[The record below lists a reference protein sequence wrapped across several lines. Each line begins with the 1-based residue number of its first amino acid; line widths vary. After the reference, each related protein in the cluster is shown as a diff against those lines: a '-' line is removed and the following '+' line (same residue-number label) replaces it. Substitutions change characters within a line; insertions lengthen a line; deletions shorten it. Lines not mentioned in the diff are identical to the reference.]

1 MQNRDKRVLLVDD
14 DAMVRIGLKTLVNWS
29 GHGYQLIGEAENGTQ
44 ALEIVRREQP
54 EIVITDMKMPGM
66 DGVALIR
73 ALQEIQPPPYVV
85 ALSGYDDFPLVR
97 EAMKQGAKD
106 YLLKLELT
114 PETLLQSLAGAPDTP
129 TDDIPKPDQTML
141 RSRVLRDLVF
151 HFYLNE
157 DDLEK
162 RLQESGICWAGETVY
177 CLLLKAGELFRFEE
191 ATEEEC
197 HTLLFSIRNIA
208 EEIVGA
214 CLDAVSTEGK
224 TGELY
229 ILGALRPEL
238 TGQDANVLIEQ
249 TAHRL
254 HDMLQQYVD
263 VSCMIGIGQG
273 ENTAGGMAEACS
285 RAADAMRSRFYRL
298 NDPVIWWQADLCPQT
313 EPETFSTAEAR
324 RLLAEGIS
332 SLSAETVDEA
342 IDLVQKASARQ
353 HWTQRN
359 AYAVAFALAGT
370 VPDCLGKDGVY
381 IPSPMPRSHGD
392 LLRWMDL
399 HHMGDVR
406 DWLERLREDILE
418 YIQKERTDGRQ
429 MVVRRAQDIVTQRF
443 CGEITLSE
451 LAEQLDLTPG
461 YLSGLMKKYIGKT
474 FSEYLTYLRM
484 EQAKKLLRE
493 THDKIYA
500 VAVAVGYED
509 AFYFSRI
516 FKRETGMTPGDWR
529 KRAEQRGDVP

>member
-1 MQNRDKRVLLVDD
+1 MPKRNKRVLLVDD
-14 DAMVRIGLKTLVNWS
+14 DAMVRIGLKTLVDWS

-44 ALEIVRREQP
+44 ALEIARREQP

-85 ALSGYDDFPLVR
+85 ALSGYDDFLLVR

-114 PETLLQSLAGAPDTP
+114 PETLLQSLAGAPDAP
-129 TDDIPKPDQTML
+129 NYMPQPDQTML
-141 RSRVLRDLVF
+141 RSRVLRDLIF

-162 RLQESGICWAGETVY
+162 RLQEAGICWTGETVY

-229 ILGALRPEL
+229 ILGVLRPEL
-238 TGQDANVLIEQ
+238 AGQDADVLVEQ

-263 VSCMIGIGQG
+263 VSCTIGIGQG

-285 RAADAMRSRFYRL
+285 RASDAMRSRFYRL
-298 NDPVIWWQADLCPQT
+298 NDPVIWWQADLCPQI
-313 EPETFSTAEAR
+313 EPETFSTTEAR
-324 RLLAEGIS
+324 RLLTEGIS

-342 IDLVQKASARQ
+342 INLVQKAAARQ

-359 AYAVAFALAGT
+359 AYAVAFALAVT
-370 VPDCLGKDGVY
+370 VQDCLEAYGLD
-381 IPSPMPRSHGD
+381 IPSQMPRSHGD
-392 LLRWMDL
+392 LLQWMDL

-406 DWLERLREDILE
+406 DWLERLRQDLLE
-418 YIQKERTDGRQ
+418 YIQKERADGKQ
-429 MVVRRAQDIVTQRF
+429 TVVRRAQDILTQRF
-443 CGEITLSE
+443 CGEITLPE

-461 YLSGLMKKYIGKT
+461 YLSALMKKYTGKT
-474 FSEYLTYLRM
+474 FSEYLTYLRI

-500 VAVAVGYED
+500 VAIAVGYED

-529 KRAEQRGDVP
+529 KRAEQRGDAP

>member
-66 DGVALIR
+66 DWCCAHPSPARDTAAAVCGR
-73 ALQEIQPPPYVV
+73 AKVV
-85 ALSGYDDFPLVR
+85 TMISHWYC

-162 RLQESGICWAGETVY
+162 RLQESGICWAGETVH

-214 CLDAVSTEGK
+214 CLDAVSTEEK
-224 TGELY
+224 
-229 ILGALRPEL
+229 PENCIFWVRC
-238 TGQDANVLIEQ
+238 D
-249 TAHRL
+249 
-254 HDMLQQYVD
+254 
-263 VSCMIGIGQG
+263 
-273 ENTAGGMAEACS
+273 
-285 RAADAMRSRFYRL
+285 L
-298 NDPVIWWQADLCPQT
+298 N
-313 EPETFSTAEAR
+313 
-324 RLLAEGIS
+324 
-332 SLSAETVDEA
+332 
-342 IDLVQKASARQ
+342 
-353 HWTQRN
+353 
-359 AYAVAFALAGT
+359 
-370 VPDCLGKDGVY
+370 
-381 IPSPMPRSHGD
+381 
-392 LLRWMDL
+392 
-399 HHMGDVR
+399 
-406 DWLERLREDILE
+406 
-418 YIQKERTDGRQ
+418 
-429 MVVRRAQDIVTQRF
+429 
-443 CGEITLSE
+443 
-451 LAEQLDLTPG
+451 
-461 YLSGLMKKYIGKT
+461 
-474 FSEYLTYLRM
+474 
-484 EQAKKLLRE
+484 
-493 THDKIYA
+493 
-500 VAVAVGYED
+500 
-509 AFYFSRI
+509 
-516 FKRETGMTPGDWR
+516 
-529 KRAEQRGDVP
+529 

>member
-342 IDLVQKASARQ
+342 ESQRTGKINAS
-353 HWTQRN
+353 
-359 AYAVAFALAGT
+359 Y
-370 VPDCLGKDGVY
+370 
-381 IPSPMPRSHGD
+381 
-392 LLRWMDL
+392 
-399 HHMGDVR
+399 
-406 DWLERLREDILE
+406 
-418 YIQKERTDGRQ
+418 GRKS
-429 MVVRRAQDIVTQRF
+429 
-443 CGEITLSE
+443 C
-451 LAEQLDLTPG
+451 
-461 YLSGLMKKYIGKT
+461 
-474 FSEYLTYLRM
+474 
-484 EQAKKLLRE
+484 
-493 THDKIYA
+493 
-500 VAVAVGYED
+500 
-509 AFYFSRI
+509 
-516 FKRETGMTPGDWR
+516 KREKG
-529 KRAEQRGDVP
+529 KRSETELRGGTCVYQF

>member
-1 MQNRDKRVLLVDD
+1 M
-14 DAMVRIGLKTLVNWS
+14 
-29 GHGYQLIGEAENGTQ
+29 
-44 ALEIVRREQP
+44 
-54 EIVITDMKMPGM
+54 
-66 DGVALIR
+66 
-73 ALQEIQPPPYVV
+73 
-85 ALSGYDDFPLVR
+85 
-97 EAMKQGAKD
+97 
-106 YLLKLELT
+106 
-114 PETLLQSLAGAPDTP
+114 
-129 TDDIPKPDQTML
+129 
-141 RSRVLRDLVF
+141 
-151 HFYLNE
+151 
-157 DDLEK
+157 
-162 RLQESGICWAGETVY
+162 
-177 CLLLKAGELFRFEE
+177 
-191 ATEEEC
+191 
-197 HTLLFSIRNIA
+197 LFSIRNIA

-359 AYAVAFALAGT
+359 AYAVAFALAVT
-370 VPDCLGKDGVY
+370 VQDCLETYGFD
-381 IPSPMPRSHGD
+381 IPSQMPRSHGD
-392 LLRWMDL
+392 PLRWMDL

>member
-197 HTLLFSIRNIA
+197 HTLLFS
-208 EEIVGA
+208 
-214 CLDAVSTEGK
+214 
-224 TGELY
+224 
-229 ILGALRPEL
+229 P
-238 TGQDANVLIEQ
+238 
-249 TAHRL
+249 
-254 HDMLQQYVD
+254 
-263 VSCMIGIGQG
+263 
-273 ENTAGGMAEACS
+273 
-285 RAADAMRSRFYRL
+285 
-298 NDPVIWWQADLCPQT
+298 
-313 EPETFSTAEAR
+313 
-324 RLLAEGIS
+324 
-332 SLSAETVDEA
+332 
-342 IDLVQKASARQ
+342 
-353 HWTQRN
+353 
-359 AYAVAFALAGT
+359 
-370 VPDCLGKDGVY
+370 
-381 IPSPMPRSHGD
+381 
-392 LLRWMDL
+392 
-399 HHMGDVR
+399 
-406 DWLERLREDILE
+406 
-418 YIQKERTDGRQ
+418 
-429 MVVRRAQDIVTQRF
+429 
-443 CGEITLSE
+443 
-451 LAEQLDLTPG
+451 
-461 YLSGLMKKYIGKT
+461 
-474 FSEYLTYLRM
+474 
-484 EQAKKLLRE
+484 
-493 THDKIYA
+493 
-500 VAVAVGYED
+500 
-509 AFYFSRI
+509 
-516 FKRETGMTPGDWR
+516 
-529 KRAEQRGDVP
+529 

>member
-1 MQNRDKRVLLVDD
+1 MQKRDKRVLLVDD
-14 DAMVRIGLKTLVNWS
+14 DAMVRIGLKTLVDWS
-29 GHGYQLIGEAENGTQ
+29 GHGYQLIGEAENGAQ
-44 ALEIVRREQP
+44 ALEIAHRERP

-66 DGVALIR
+66 DGVALIQ
-73 ALQEIQPPPYVV
+73 ALHEIQPPPYVV

-114 PETLLQSLAGAPDTP
+114 PETLLQSLAGAPDAP
-129 TDDIPKPDQTML
+129 MHEIPHPDRTML
-141 RSRVLRDLVF
+141 RSRALRDLIF
-151 HFYLNE
+151 RFYLSE
-157 DDLEK
+157 TDLEK
-162 RLQESGICWAGETVY
+162 RLQEAGICWTGETVY

-214 CLDAVSTEGK
+214 CLDVVSTEGK

-238 TGQDANVLIEQ
+238 SDQDAHALVEQ

-254 HDMLQQYVD
+254 RDMLQQYVD
-263 VSCMIGIGQG
+263 VSCTIGIGQG
-273 ENTAGGMAEACS
+273 ENTVSGMAEACR
-285 RAADAMRSRFYRL
+285 RAADAMRCRFYRL
-298 NDPVIWWQADLCPQT
+298 NDSVIWWQADLCPQT
-313 EPETFSTAEAR
+313 EPETFSLAEAR
-324 RLLAEGIS
+324 SLLTEGIS
-332 SLSAETVDEA
+332 TLSSEAVDQA
-342 IDLVQKASARQ
+342 IDLVQKAAARQ
-353 HWTQRN
+353 HWTPRN
-359 AYAVAFALAGT
+359 AYAVVFALAVT
-370 VPDCLGKDGVY
+370 VQDCLETYGLDV
-381 IPSPMPRSHGD
+381 PSQMPRSHGD
-392 LLRWMDL
+392 LQHWMDL
-399 HHMGDVR
+399 HHMGDIR
-406 DWLERLREDILE
+406 DWLERLREDLLE
-418 YIQKERTDGRQ
+418 YIQKERTDGKQ
-429 MVVRRAQDIVTQRF
+429 AVVRRAQDILMQRF
-443 CGEITLSE
+443 SGEITLPE

-461 YLSGLMKKYIGKT
+461 YLSALMKKYIGKT
-474 FSEYLTYLRM
+474 FSEYLTYLRI
-484 EQAKKLLRE
+484 EQAKKLLRQ

-529 KRAEQRGDVP
+529 KRAEQRGDTP

>member
-263 VSCMIGIGQG
+263 VSCMIGIG
-273 ENTAGGMAEACS
+273 GMAEACS

-359 AYAVAFALAGT
+359 AYAVAFALAVT
-370 VPDCLGKDGVY
+370 VQDCLETYGFD
-381 IPSPMPRSHGD
+381 IPSQMPRSHGD

>member
-1 MQNRDKRVLLVDD
+1 
-14 DAMVRIGLKTLVNWS
+14 
-29 GHGYQLIGEAENGTQ
+29 
-44 ALEIVRREQP
+44 
-54 EIVITDMKMPGM
+54 
-66 DGVALIR
+66 
-73 ALQEIQPPPYVV
+73 
-85 ALSGYDDFPLVR
+85 
-97 EAMKQGAKD
+97 
-106 YLLKLELT
+106 
-114 PETLLQSLAGAPDTP
+114 
-129 TDDIPKPDQTML
+129 ML
-141 RSRVLRDLVF
+141 
-151 HFYLNE
+151 
-157 DDLEK
+157 
-162 RLQESGICWAGETVY
+162 GWETVY

-298 NDPVIWWQADLCPQT
+298 ERPGHLVAGRSLSTQT

-324 RLLAEGIS
+324 RLLAEGFLRYRLR
-332 SLSAETVDEA
+332 LSMRLSIWYRKHLRVSIGHSATPMRSPLHWRLRCKTVWKRRGFD
-342 IDLVQKASARQ
+342 
-353 HWTQRN
+353 
-359 AYAVAFALAGT
+359 
-370 VPDCLGKDGVY
+370 
-381 IPSPMPRSHGD
+381 IPSQMPRSHGD

-500 VAVAVGYED
+500 VAIAVGYED
-509 AFYFSRI
+509 AFFISAGF

-529 KRAEQRGDVP
+529 KRAESRGEMYHETTYNGDFSALCADDWE